1 MLSDEFLQELRS
13 KIDIEEI
20 IAPYVNLRR
29 RGRTYT
35 GLCPF
40 HNEKTPSFTVYPETQ
55 SSYCFGCGAGGDA
68 ITFVRRMDNLDYME
82 AVKSLADRAGLALP
96 QDGYDDTLMKQRRR
110 MLEANRVAARYFHE
124 TLFTPEGAAA
134 LSYLQ
139 GPGPQRENNP
149 PFWAWLCAEP
159 MGWAPASHAAEGL
172 FRSGTCKRQPC
183 APQR

>member
-1 MLSDEFLQELRS
+1 MPSDEFLQELRS

-55 SSYCFGCGAGGDA
+55 SFYCFGCGAGGDA

-82 AVKSLADRAGLALP
+82 AVKAWQTVRALP
-96 QDGYDDTLMKQRRR
+96 CRR
-110 MLEANRVAARYFHE
+110 MAM
-124 TLFTPEGAAA
+124 TTP
-134 LSYLQ
+134 
-139 GPGPQRENNP
+139 
-149 PFWAWLCAEP
+149 
-159 MGWAPASHAAEGL
+159 
-172 FRSGTCKRQPC
+172 
-183 APQR
+183 